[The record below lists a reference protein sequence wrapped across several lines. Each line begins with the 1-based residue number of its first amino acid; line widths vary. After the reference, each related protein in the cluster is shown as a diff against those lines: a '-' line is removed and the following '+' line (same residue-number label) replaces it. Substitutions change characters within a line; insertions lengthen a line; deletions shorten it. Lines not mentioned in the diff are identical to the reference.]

1 MDAQLHREWIE
12 ALRSDHYIQGRGAL
26 RSHALGEWVD
36 SWCCLGVLLNLMV
49 KPWAWETSTT
59 NPYRDPRLLYSV
71 AGLSA
76 AIPHSLAQQI
86 GLSEDEQHA
95 FVHMNDCQRLSFR
108 QIADIIEA
116 QVPAGRAMTEAE
128 RFSFR
133 MRFAKPAKWSEASS
147 TVEQA
152 VVELVDSLV
161 DTSPLLKALMRRP
174 PPPPKLKFNFLVPPP
189 KWLTDLGKPPLVS
202 S

>member
-1 MDAQLHREWIE
+1 MDAQLRQHWIE
-12 ALRSDHYIQGRGAL
+12 ELRSDRYRQGRGAL
-26 RSHALGEWVD
+26 RSHALSESVD

-71 AGLSA
+71 DGLSA
-76 AIPHSLAQQI
+76 AIAHHLAMRI

-95 FVHMNDCQRLSFR
+95 FVHMNDSQRLTFR

-116 QVPAGRAMTEAE
+116 HVPAGRPMTEAE
-128 RFSFR
+128 SFNFR
-133 MRFAKPAKWSEASS
+133 ARFAQPVKWSEASA

-152 VVELVDSLV
+152 VMEFV
-161 DTSPLLKALMRRP
+161 DTAPLLKALLRRP
-174 PPPPKLKFNFLVPPP
+174 AEKLKFDFLVPPP
-189 KWLTDLGKPPLVS
+189 KWLTDWGKPPLRVS